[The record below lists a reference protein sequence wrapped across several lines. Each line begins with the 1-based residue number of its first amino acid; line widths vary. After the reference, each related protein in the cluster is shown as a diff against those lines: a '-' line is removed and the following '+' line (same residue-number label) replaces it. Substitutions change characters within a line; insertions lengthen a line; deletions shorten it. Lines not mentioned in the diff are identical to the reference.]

1 MNGSI
6 THFLRFLFMFLIAHQ
21 SIASDNSNSKKDK
34 SAIEL
39 NVNIYINGSKT
50 KEIAPGN
57 LLFDTS
63 YNEVHYLVYYSN
75 WYDIK

>member
-1 MNGSI
+1 
-6 THFLRFLFMFLIAHQ
+6 MFLIAHQ
-21 SIASDNSNSKKDK
+21 SIASDNYDSNSKKDK

>member
-1 MNGSI
+1 MMNGSI
-6 THFLRFLFMFLIAHQ
+6 AHFLRVLFMFLIAHQ
-21 SIASDNSNSKKDK
+21 SIASDDYDSNSKNDK

-57 LLFDTS
+57 LLFDIS
-63 YNEVHYLVYYSN
+63 YYKMHY
-75 WYDIK
+75 

>member
-1 MNGSI
+1 
-6 THFLRFLFMFLIAHQ
+6 MFLIAHQ
-21 SIASDNSNSKKDK
+21 SIASDDYDSNSKKDK

-57 LLFDTS
+57 LLFDIS
-63 YNEVHYLVYYSN
+63 YYKMHY
-75 WYDIK
+75 